1 MKRLL
6 ILLFGAALFSGCSS
20 SVLPPVTVVEE
31 TPAAASI
38 ADSPAPLSPQEGYSV
53 EELDGVAGL
62 YDPLPM
68 HETFEDAY
76 SANPHTIGW
85 INIENTVIDYPV
97 LRTTDNDFYL
107 THDAEGN
114 DSKYGAIFMD
124 FRNAVPSMQQH
135 IIIYGHNMKNGTMF
149 HDLVNYKQQDFF
161 QQNRRIYLLWDGMD
175 TEWEIFCAY
184 IVEPDTIY
192 PIQTSFEDEN
202 AFASAMND
210 SIKYAQT
217 VTPSVVD
224 GTVSIQP
231 SDQVLSLITCTYEYD
246 DSRYVVMARR
256 VK

>member
-1 MKRLL
+1 MKRVLL
-6 ILLFGAALFSGCSS
+6 PLLLAALFYGCSAHS
-20 SVLPPVTVVEE
+20 PSPATVVIEE
-31 TPAAASI
+31 AAAPYNALPAAIPSAQCYSI
-38 ADSPAPLSPQEGYSV
+38 DD
-53 EELDGVAGL
+53 LDGVAGE

-68 HETFEDAY
+68 HETYEEAY
-76 SANPHTIGW
+76 AANPHTIGW
-85 INIENTVIDYPV
+85 INIENTAIDYPV
-97 LRTTDNDFYL
+97 LRTADNEFYL
-107 THDAEGN
+107 THDAEGS

-149 HDLVNYKQQDFF
+149 HDLVNYKQPDFF
-161 QQNRRIYLLWDGMD
+161 EQNRRIYLLWDGMD
-175 TEWEIFCAY
+175 TEWEVFCAY

-192 PIQTSFEDEN
+192 PIQTSFDDED

-210 SIKYAQT
+210 AIKYA
-217 VTPSVVD
+217 
-224 GTVSIQP
+224 GTVSPSVIDQTITIQP